1 MKTYMAA
8 ARMSMVDYGKTH
20 AHDCFM
26 SIQFAVGLIVQC
38 FSTSVRPRLGK
49 FFFHKT
55 RARSQQIYS

>member
-20 AHDCFM
+20 DCFV
-26 SIQFAVGLIVQC
+26 SIQFAVGLIVHC
-38 FSTSVRPRLGK
+38 FSTFVRPRPGRL
-49 FFFHKT
+49 FFHKT